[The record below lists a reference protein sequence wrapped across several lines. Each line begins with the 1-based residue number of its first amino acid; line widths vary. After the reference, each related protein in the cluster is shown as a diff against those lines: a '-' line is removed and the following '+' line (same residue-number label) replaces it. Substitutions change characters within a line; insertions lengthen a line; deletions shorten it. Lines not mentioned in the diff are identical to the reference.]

1 MPQSWIFDNAFL
13 MGEGARQRF
22 KLPPQF
28 ARTGGLWWC
37 VCVRLACRQLL
48 LLHAYVTSTLL
59 QQDSFDH
66 DGDGVRLCQY
76 SSRQLHETMA
86 SEHFRLLAGSLFV
99 H

>member
-1 MPQSWIFDNAFL
+1 MV
-13 MGEGARQRF
+13 
-22 KLPPQF
+22 
-28 ARTGGLWWC
+28 C

-86 SEHFRLLAGSLFV
+86 SEHFRLLAGSFLV
-99 H
+99 CALRGISVLEWSRGHVCHRR

>member
-1 MPQSWIFDNAFL
+1 MPFSW
-13 MGEGARQRF
+13 ARVPVRGSSSPHS
-22 KLPPQF
+22 LPGLGDS
-28 ARTGGLWWC
+28 GGVC